1 MAYDYHLNKIVEK
14 DATGALTGNKV
25 ELHYSAATGRL
36 MDIQDNIGRTVT
48 YTQGQYRQPH
58 RCFPGLSGSATYG
71 YSGSTNKHL
80 LTSIDEGQGV
90 YENTY
95 DSTGKVTQTDPRRRR
110 HRIRIHHSLQKDQ
123 INQHHQRQLRHCP
136 QHPDPDRRI
145 RQQRPAQQ
153 GHRHLRQRQ
162 GLYQGQLHAAHPRR
176 ILGKHRLN
184 RYPNLVLKSA
194 TDYTYD
200 SKGNALTRT
209 DSLGNVTTW
218 TYHPTFSKVLT
229 ETVKSVV
236 DPLQNRVI
244 TNTYDSVN
252 GNLLSTTETGFL
264 GNSTSYSYTTTYT
277 YDTNSRVASIDGPR
291 TDVSDVTT
299 YTYDPITGHLT
310 AITQPLIG
318 TTTYSSHDSLG
329 NPQTVTDPNGNATM
343 YTYDTTGRVLTVKA
357 PGDIASTQYVYV
369 SGGCTSCGNG
379 GANKIDHITLPE
391 GNAIWYTTT
400 PWGISAPSR
409 TA

>member
-1 MAYDYHLNKIVEK
+1 MAAPSPTPRTIS
-14 DATGALTGNKV
+14 ATSPLLQA
-25 ELHYSAATGRL
+25 
-36 MDIQDNIGRTVT
+36 
-48 YTQGQYRQPH
+48 P
-58 RCFPGLSGSATYG
+58 SGSATYG

-95 DSTGKVTQTDPRRRR
+95 DSTGKVTRQTHGAGVIEFEYTTPYKKTKLTNT
-110 HRIRIHHSLQKDQ
+110 IKDNSGTVLNTQ
-123 INQHHQRQLRHCP
+123 TRTVEFDSN
-136 QHPDPDRRI
+136 
-145 RQQRPAQQ
+145 
-153 GHRHLRQRQ
+153 
-162 GLYQGQLHAAHPRR
+162 GQPNKVTDTYGNVRVYTRDSYMLLTREEYWENTGS
-176 ILGKHRLN
+176 IDT
-184 RYPNLVLKSA
+184 PNLVLKSA

-357 PGDIASTQYVYV
+357 PGDTASTQYVYV

-379 GANKIDHITLPE
+379 GANKIDHITPAGRKRDMVYLRHH
-391 GNAIWYTTT
+391 G
-400 PWGISAPSR
+400 GISAPSR